1 MTLEEGLSSLGPN
14 VVRSKTTNKPRISPE
29 RACVCVCVRAWPSV
43 CVSESEGERDKKRLG
58 VVF

>member
-29 RACVCVCVRAWPSV
+29 RACVCVRAWPSV